1 MLNTEEKKSIYCI
14 LLCEVD
20 DAQRPKE
27 FSSELYNQREKKTSE
42 ILSGCR

>member
-1 MLNTEEKKSIYCI
+1 MYYI

-20 DAQRPKE
+20 DAQSPKQ